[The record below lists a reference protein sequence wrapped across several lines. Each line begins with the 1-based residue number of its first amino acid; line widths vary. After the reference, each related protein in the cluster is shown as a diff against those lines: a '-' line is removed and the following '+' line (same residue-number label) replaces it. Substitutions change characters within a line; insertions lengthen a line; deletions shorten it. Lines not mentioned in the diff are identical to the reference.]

1 MINSIT
7 KIFLLFTIA
16 FASSLNVYPL
26 IYGTYDS
33 RGGTWNQ
40 SNENILLGGWGLIS
54 TYEKNN
60 LFIELDFYNNRFYG
74 LKQRPNV
81 FSKEQGLS
89 WFSAVDSENNT
100 RHGHEKKEIK
110 IERRYMQIIYIP
122 YHTS

>member
-100 RHGHEKKEIK
+100 NKK
-110 IERRYMQIIYIP
+110 
-122 YHTS
+122 